1 MGQRGSERARSDIG
15 PGGGAPDVID
25 LRDDDGLL
33 VDDLRRG
40 SESAFAFLVDR
51 YQAPM
56 LRVARFYVGS
66 QASAEDVVQE
76 TWLAVFRGVD
86 RFDGRSTLKTWLFRI
101 LTNRAKTAGQREGRT
116 IVLAELAGCGAPG
129 HGSQVVADGSLD
141 RSSSW
146 AAPPE
151 HLHRPAEDHVL
162 ATRSSPSCRRRHRRV
177 AARAAS
183 GHHPPRVD
191 CWSARGVCVGLGLS
205 DTNQRVLLH
214 RARAQVRHRL
224 ASYFADEPIES

>member
-116 IVLAELAGCGAPG
+116 IVLAELAGSGAPG
-129 HGSQVVADGSLD
+129 HGSQVVADGL
-141 RSSSW
+141 
-146 AAPPE
+146 PPAQRQVII
-151 HLHRPAEDHVL
+151 LRD
-162 ATRSSPSCRRRHRRV
+162 
-177 AARAAS
+177 
-183 GHHPPRVD
+183 VD
-191 CWSARGVCVGLGLS
+191 CWSARGVCVGLRLS

-214 RARAQVRHRL
+214 RARGPWNPTPGGVG
-224 ASYFADEPIES
+224 